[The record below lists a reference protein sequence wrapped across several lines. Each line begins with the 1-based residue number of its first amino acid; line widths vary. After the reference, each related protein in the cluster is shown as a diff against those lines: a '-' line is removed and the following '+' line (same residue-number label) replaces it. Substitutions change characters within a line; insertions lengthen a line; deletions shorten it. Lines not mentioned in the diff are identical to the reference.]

1 MSQTAIPLEFEKYL
15 QNKTSL
21 NKPTDLNEVVFAMIP
36 DLDPSAPIDRNSSLP
51 PVGQWV
57 YQQDVDQIGKSGD
70 NAVVYSVVIPGTV
83 APFQFNAMF
92 LRDKNVPES
101 CGVIVHKATETKE
114 VGMALTKS
122 LMMQFDGAAA
132 AGNVTIDAETW
143 QIDYSARLRGMD
155 EDLRLVNLDNYGH
168 TAFVDGFAVTRHDVD
183 ANKYL
188 IAPGV
193 VYIGG
198 LRVALNDT
206 LVQTVAD
213 KPKTLY
219 IDAYRDG
226 TALSDWENLFDI
238 VASND
243 ELTDYTAQNGRP
255 HYVTKLAR
263 INSDGSIEDL
273 RQRGGLQAHLD
284 AEDPHS
290 QYIPKSAI
298 ATIEEAKQGKK
309 GKMTDAEGVH
319 AAFNQYG
326 LGSSEFNENILSYK
340 SLTNPKPTG
349 FYRYA
354 DNCTNK
360 PSSTNGEVIW
370 INRSAGTQSAV
381 TIDENG
387 NAFFG
392 RESTPGFWIKITS
405 ENDKANTAELLQG
418 TNDKRYVTSKGVNDA
433 LDMVGF
439 VLWSSGKQKPKGR
452 WIKPARVELSRT
464 AYAELW
470 QFAQDSGTLVDES
483 LKDQD
488 PETYAPCYG
497 TGDGSSTFTTPDYRG
512 DFFRVADD
520 GRGVDA
526 GRESGTFQ
534 SDELKEHNHDY
545 RMYGLSDF
553 DPTGGRKIVGGDT
566 NGTDRGEYRVDNF
579 GGSETRPRNVALVA
593 WLRY

>member
-36 DLDPSAPIDRNSSLP
+36 DLDPGAPIDRNSSLP
-51 PVGQWV
+51 PLGQWV

-92 LRDKNVPES
+92 LHDKNVPES

-155 EDLRLVNLDNYGH
+155 EDLRLVNLDTYGH

-183 ANKYL
+183 PNKYL

-263 INSDGSIEDL
+263 INSDGSIKDL

-284 AEDPHS
+284 AEDPHG

-309 GKMTDAEGVH
+309 DKIPDSHGVDSLIGKYGFGGKASFYVSELTLSEKSGMDNWKGDFSIYVGTGGVYAESGILITPNR
-319 AAFNQYG
+319 AFIHWF
-326 LGSSEFNENILSYK
+326 GSNETPNNSAIVKERDS
-340 SLTNPKPTG
+340 
-349 FYRYA
+349 
-354 DNCTNK
+354 
-360 PSSTNGEVIW
+360 
-370 INRSAGTQSAV
+370 NRA
-381 TIDENG
+381 
-387 NAFFG
+387 
-392 RESTPGFWIKITS
+392 W
-405 ENDKANTAELLQG
+405 
-418 TNDKRYVTSKGVNDA
+418 
-433 LDMVGF
+433 
-439 VLWSSGKQKPKGR
+439 LWSSNNNDYTYLATADNSICSSKYIRKDVKSERQTGITYRNTTGAAKTVN
-452 WIKPARVELSRT
+452 IAAYRT
-464 AYAELW
+464 SE
-470 QFAQDSGTLVDES
+470 
-483 LKDQD
+483 
-488 PETYAPCYG
+488 
-497 TGDGSSTFTTPDYRG
+497 
-512 DFFRVADD
+512 
-520 GRGVDA
+520 
-526 GRESGTFQ
+526 
-534 SDELKEHNHDY
+534 
-545 RMYGLSDF
+545 GLSHFYVNGNPIGDI
-553 DPTGGRKIVGGDT
+553 TGHSGDT
-566 NGTDRGEYRVDNF
+566 DRNNISVIVMDGEEYGILSGDIHIDSWV
-579 GGSETRPRNVALVA
+579 EVEVQQ
-593 WLRY
+593 